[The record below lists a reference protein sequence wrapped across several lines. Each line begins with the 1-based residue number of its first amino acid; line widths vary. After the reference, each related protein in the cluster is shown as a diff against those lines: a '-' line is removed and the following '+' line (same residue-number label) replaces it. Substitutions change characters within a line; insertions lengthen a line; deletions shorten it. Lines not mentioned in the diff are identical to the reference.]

1 MAYFPVSKGYRYEKV
16 SGVVLITA
24 QSSNA
29 GESHP
34 HVLTEPDV
42 NLSIH
47 PALIDR
53 PWVSIQ
59 AANEQT
65 AGALGMQYGQANEL
79 LAVFCADGL

>member
-1 MAYFPVSKGYRYEKV
+1 MHSDSNMKTYRNVFDGFE
-16 SGVVLITA
+16 TEE
-24 QSSNA
+24 SSNA

-53 PWVSIQ
+53 P
-59 AANEQT
+59 
-65 AGALGMQYGQANEL
+65 
-79 LAVFCADGL
+79 